1 MKWFLYAFGILWVAS
16 GSAYILYTRQ
26 FRAAIS
32 PLLKKIDRRVLAVIP
47 FIFGILLILSAPG
60 SSNAW
65 FVRALGILAI
75 CKSVFIAA
83 SPEDHYKQ
91 LMIWYD
97 EKASDQTFRLFGIIA
112 IVIGTAVLS
121 WIQ

>member
-16 GSAYILYTRQ
+16 GSAYILYTHQ
-26 FRAAIS
+26 FRTTIT
-32 PLLKKIDRRVLAVIP
+32 PLLKNIDRRVLSAIP
-47 FIFGILLILSAPG
+47 FIFGILLILSAPE
-60 SSNAW
+60 SIYAW

-75 CKSVFIAA
+75 CKGVFFAA
-83 SPEDHYKQ
+83 SPQDHYKQ
-91 LMIWYD
+91 LMNWYL